1 MWADLPFWTGKCHS
15 VNETVEQLGSWHEME
30 QNFLSKLQEWEW
42 NSIGFEKQQFL
53 IGRRTYPKK
62 YEINLVKQI

>member
-1 MWADLPFWTGKCHS
+1 MWADLPFWTGKYHS

-42 NSIGFEKQQFL
+42 NSIGFEKTA
-53 IGRRTYPKK
+53 ISNRKEDISKK
-62 YEINLVKQI
+62 V

>member
-15 VNETVEQLGSWHEME
+15 VNETVEQLRSWYEME

-42 NSIGFEKQQFL
+42 KSNGF
-53 IGRRTYPKK
+53 KK
-62 YEINLVKQI
+62 TAISNRKKDISKKV